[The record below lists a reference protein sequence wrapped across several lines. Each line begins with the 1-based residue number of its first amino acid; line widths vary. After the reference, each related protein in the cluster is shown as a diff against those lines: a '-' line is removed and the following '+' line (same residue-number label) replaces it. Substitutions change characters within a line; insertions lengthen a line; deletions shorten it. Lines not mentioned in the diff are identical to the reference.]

1 MSREYLLSVLPF
13 TCKNDLEMFSFESV
27 GKRAQHKIIEE
38 LETEIMTLINKKLF
52 VEKEI
57 SDVKREAE
65 SACSTFELSVTENT
79 VLLNR
84 TKTIHC
90 NKMEQ
95 LAQNVKSLKIRY
107 DNVLTLNNNAKY
119 VFENELARRYYLR
132 SELQDVKTHLERAK
146 RELAEISFPFPW

>member
-13 TCKNDLEMFSFESV
+13 PCKNDLEMFSFESA
-27 GKRAQHKIIEE
+27 GKRAQHKIIEV
-38 LETEIMTLINKKLF
+38 LETEIMSLINKKLF
-52 VEKEI
+52 VEKEV

-65 SACSTFELSVTENT
+65 AACSTFELSVNENA

-84 TKTIHC
+84 TKTIHVS
-90 NKMEQ
+90 KMEQ
-95 LAQNVKSLKIRY
+95 FAQNVKSLKIRY

-132 SELQDVKTHLERAK
+132 SEYLDVKTHLERANS
-146 RELAEISFPFPW
+146 ELSEIGFPLLW